1 MTDDNKKNKPG
12 FFSRLFGIS
21 DKKNESIDVRAKES
35 KKESPLTKDIP
46 TKSTVSKMKK
56 ADIVELAKSHGLEL
70 DIKLTKAFLLEA
82 WVKHF
87 EEIDST
93 PSNQSPEEES
103 LSDENSIE
111 GEAAEAVQQTPA
123 EAAEET
129 PTEEEPPA
137 EVVDEAAEEETSSEE
152 KTATEVAEVAAEEET
167 PIAEG
172 PASTEAGDEAV
183 AEEDISSE
191 QEPASEEDTV
201 IEESADSS
209 NVDNQTD
216 TELQNEPPSDVE
228 HSGSTIVENFE
239 KKQLNNSV
247 PSFRPGDTLVVS
259 VKVKDGQRT
268 RLQNFEGVVM
278 SIKKRGLNSS
288 FIVRKISSGIGV
300 ERTFQLHSPLID
312 SITVKRKGDVRK
324 AKLFYLRD
332 RSGKSA
338 RIKERLD

>member
-1 MTDDNKKNKPG
+1 MTDDNKKNKPS
-12 FFSRLFGIS
+12 FFSRLFGTS
-21 DKKNESIDVRAKES
+21 DKKNASIDVKAKES

-70 DIKLTKAFLLEA
+70 DIKLTKALLLEA

-87 EEIDST
+87 EEINST
-93 PSNQSPEEES
+93 PSKKSSEEES
-103 LSDENSIE
+103 LLDETPVE
-111 GEAAEAVQQTPA
+111 GEAAEAVEETTI
-123 EAAEET
+123 EAVKET
-129 PTEEEPPA
+129 PTEEEPPT
-137 EVVDEAAEEETSSEE
+137 EVV
-152 KTATEVAEVAAEEET
+152 EVAAEEET
-167 PIAEG
+167 PIAEE
-172 PASTEAGDEAV
+172 PAAEVVDEVA
-183 AEEDISSE
+183 AEEETSIAEESAAEVVDE
-191 QEPASEEDTV
+191 VAAEEDTV

>member
-1 MTDDNKKNKPG
+1 MTDDNKKNKPS
-12 FFSRLFGIS
+12 FFSRLFGTS
-21 DKKNESIDVRAKES
+21 DKKNASIDVKAKES

-70 DIKLTKAFLLEA
+70 DIKLTKALLLEA

-93 PSNQSPEEES
+93 PSKKSPEEES
-103 LSDENSIE
+103 LLDETPVE
-111 GEAAEAVQQTPA
+111 GKAAEAIEETTIEAVKETPA
-123 EAAEET
+123 D
-129 PTEEEPPA
+129 EEPPTEGEEVAAEVETPIEEESAA
-137 EVVDEAAEEETSSEE
+137 EVVDEAT
-152 KTATEVAEVAAEEET
+152 
-167 PIAEG
+167 
-172 PASTEAGDEAV
+172 

-191 QEPASEEDTV
+191 QELASEEDTV